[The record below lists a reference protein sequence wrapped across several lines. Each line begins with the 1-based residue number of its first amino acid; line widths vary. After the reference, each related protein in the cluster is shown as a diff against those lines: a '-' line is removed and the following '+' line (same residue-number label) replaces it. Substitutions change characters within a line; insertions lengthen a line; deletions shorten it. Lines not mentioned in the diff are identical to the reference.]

1 MYFDLEP
8 KSVREDLYDFD
19 EQFNKLLDLLRG
31 ERARAPMVVI
41 IGPRR
46 AGKTSL
52 LQTALGESGVPHL
65 ILNGMAFAE
74 VPVIRRRSLLRALE
88 RELNDAIE
96 RERKWGKKFLDILKG
111 IRWLKV
117 NSKPPWIHFE
127 WERPDEEFDLLEIL
141 QSFNRLARDHGT
153 KFVFVLD
160 EAQEFRR
167 LKGYRL
173 QALMAYTY
181 DYLKNV
187 QMIVTGSQFG
197 FLHDFLEVD
206 DPDSPLY
213 GRGMVEVRVP
223 RITSELAADFL
234 SKGLKQA
241 GIKPDEDAITSAVRE
256 LDGIMGWLTLFG
268 SESVGA
274 GCCTREIL
282 RKTIEKGSKIAANE
296 FKNFLRTREQ
306 ARSRYI
312 RILRSAARLKCARW
326 VDLKRDLELEERKKI
341 SNNVF
346 SDLVDNLV
354 RGGFL
359 EKNEDGTYSIADPLL
374 GHAIRSGLV
383 R

>member
-19 EQFNKLLDLLRG
+19 EQLDKLLGLLRG
-31 ERARAPMVVI
+31 ERARAPLI
-41 IGPRR
+41 AITGPRR

-52 LQTALGESGVPHL
+52 LQTALSESGIPHL

-74 VPVIRRRSLLRALE
+74 VPVIKRRSLLRALE
-88 RELNDAIE
+88 RELNNAIE
-96 RERKWGKKFLDILKG
+96 REEKWRKKFLGILKG
-111 IRWLKV
+111 IRWLRV
-117 NSKPPWIHFE
+117 DSKPPWVHFE
-127 WERPDEEFDLLEIL
+127 WERPDREFDLLDVL
-141 QSFNRLARDHGT
+141 QSFNRLARGHET
-153 KFVFVLD
+153 KFIFVLD
-160 EAQEFRR
+160 EAQEFRK

-173 QALMAYTY
+173 QALMAHTY

-197 FLHDFLEVD
+197 FLYDFLEVD
-206 DPDSPLY
+206 DPNSPLY
-213 GRGMVEVRVP
+213 GRGMAEVRVP
-223 RITSELAADFL
+223 RITGELAVDFL

-241 GIKPDEDAITSAVRE
+241 GIRPDEDAISSVVKE
-256 LDGIMGWLTLFG
+256 LDGIIGWLTLFG

-274 GCCTREIL
+274 GRSTKEIL
-282 RKTIEKGSKIAANE
+282 TKTIEKGSKIAANE

-306 ARSRYI
+306 ARSRYV
-312 RILRSAARLKCARW
+312 RILRSAVRLKRARW
-326 VDLKRDLELEERKKI
+326 IDLKRDLELEERKKI

-354 RGGFL
+354 KGDFL
-359 EKNEDGTYSIADPLL
+359 EKNEDGTYSTVDPLL
-374 GHAIRSGLV
+374 DHAFRSGLV